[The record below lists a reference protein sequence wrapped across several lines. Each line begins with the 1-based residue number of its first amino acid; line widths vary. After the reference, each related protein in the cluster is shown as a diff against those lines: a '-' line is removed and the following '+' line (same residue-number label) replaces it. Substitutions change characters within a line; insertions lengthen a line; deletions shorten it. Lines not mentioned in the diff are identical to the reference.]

1 MNFIDRL
8 IRAVFTPFL
17 KLFHKELTEK
27 QWESLLQFI
36 KFCMVGVTNTAIS
49 YCLNALTILLLAP
62 TVLSQQASIGTFVFS
77 PDVMIG
83 IAVSF
88 TLSVLW
94 SFYWNNRL
102 VFTLKDGQKRNWFA
116 ALIKTYCAYAFTGI
130 ILAAV
135 LSWLWVDVL
144 HVHKLIAP
152 LLNLVISIPVNFL
165 LNKLWAFRS
174 KDDNSDKTKNEEVKE
189 DLNIEAALS
198 RTPVEGEPFI
208 SVTFTCYNYA
218 RYARRSLDAIRRQRF
233 KDYEVVMCDDCSS
246 DDTVAVIRAYME
258 EHPEMDIKLLV
269 NEKNMGVFETR
280 NRLLE
285 AAKGRYIMLC
295 DSDDWMDDDCLEVL
309 AGAALKSDADRV
321 IAQFRDVN
329 EEGKTIQYQDLPD
342 NPSKWICGVHHGT
355 MYRRSI
361 FIDHGI
367 RFKEVYPDDVYINVL
382 YNQYCKKVEFVHK
395 TIYNW
400 FVHTDSQSRT
410 QKKNSPW
417 QGLRL
422 FESSCSFVVPVLN
435 TLKENK
441 DEDAAILE
449 LMLIKLYT
457 LSFYCAYG
465 RPFADFLKEYRSIRD
480 TMLKYDPDYRKN
492 KFLKLGTDSPMRDYA
507 TKIVR
512 MTVILEKLHL
522 IQPALIGYK
531 IVSKFHYFDL

>member
-8 IRAVFTPFL
+8 IRAVFNPFL

-36 KFCMVGVTNTAIS
+36 KFCLVGVTNTVIS

-102 VFTLKDGQKRNWFA
+102 VFTLKDGQKRNWFT
-116 ALIKTYCAYAFTGI
+116 ALIKTYCSYAFTGI

-165 LNKLWAFRS
+165 LNKLWAFKS
-174 KDDNSDKTKNEEVKE
+174 KDDKGDKTKNEVVTE
-189 DLNIEAALS
+189 DLNIDAALN

-246 DDTVAVIRAYME
+246 DDTVKVIREYMA

-269 NEKNMGVFETR
+269 NEHNMGVFETR
-280 NRLLE
+280 NRLLD
-285 AAKGRYIMLC
+285 AAKGRYILLC

-329 EEGKTIQYQDLPD
+329 EEGKTIQYQDLPP

-361 FIDHGI
+361 FIDNGI

-400 FVHTDSQSRT
+400 FVHTDSQSRK

-422 FESSCSFVVPVLN
+422 FESSCSFLVPVLDK
-435 TLKENK
+435 LKENK
-441 DEDAAILE
+441 DEDAAIVE

-465 RPFADFLKEYRSIRD
+465 RPFADFLREYDKIRK
-480 TMLKYDPDYRKN
+480 TMEKYDPDYRKN
-492 KFLKLGTDSPMRDYA
+492 KFLKLGVDSPMRDYA

-522 IQPALIGYK
+522 IKPALIGYK